1 MPQTRVVITGV
12 GAVTPVGNDV
22 PTMWRNVVD
31 GKSGV
36 GPITLFDASDLETQ
50 IAAEVKDFDPV
61 ALFGAKAARTM
72 DRYSQ
77 FALAA
82 ARQAVADAG
91 LTFAGDNER
100 IAVIVGTG
108 IGGMATLAQQL
119 HALDERGPRR
129 VSPFFIPMVL
139 ADTAAGN
146 IAIEYGIRGPNLAVI
161 SACASGANCIGEAA
175 MMIRHGRVDKAIC
188 GAAEAGIL
196 RLAIAAFNVMGAI
209 SRRNDE
215 PTRACRPFDA
225 HRDGFVMGEG
235 AGILV
240 LEKLED
246 AQARGAHIYAEIL
259 GYGLSADAYHIT
271 APLEN
276 GAGAA
281 LAMAGALRDAGLA
294 PTDVEYI
301 NAHGTSTP
309 LNDRA
314 ETIAIKSVFGDHA
327 YRLAV
332 SSTKSVMGHL
342 LGASGAVEAIITAK
356 ALEEGVI
363 PPTINYE
370 TPDPEC
376 DLDYTPN
383 RARPMPI
390 RVALSNS
397 FGFGGH
403 NASLA
408 LGRYP

>member
-1 MPQTRVVITGV
+1 
-12 GAVTPVGNDV
+12 
-22 PTMWRNVVD
+22 MWRNVVE

>member
-259 GYGLSADAYHIT
+259 GYGLSSDAYHIT

>member
-1 MPQTRVVITGV
+1 MTRTRVVITGM

-22 PTMWRNVVD
+22 PTLWRNVVD

-36 GPITLFDASDLETQ
+36 GRITLFDASDLETQ
-50 IAAEVKDFDPV
+50 IAAEVKEFDPV
-61 ALFGAKAARTM
+61 ALFGPKAARIM
-72 DRYSQ
+72 DRYTQ
-77 FALAA
+77 FAVAA
-82 ARQAVADAG
+82 AREAVADAG
-91 LTFAGDNER
+91 LTFSGDNER
-100 IAVIVGTG
+100 VAVIVGTG

-139 ADTAAGN
+139 ADTAAGQ
-146 IAIEYGIRGPNLAVI
+146 IAIEYGIRGPNLAVV

-175 MMIRHGRVDKAIC
+175 LMIRHGRVDKAIC

-196 RLAIAAFNVMGAI
+196 RLAIAAFNVMGAV

-225 HRDGFVMGEG
+225 NRDGFVMGEG

-271 APLEN
+271 APLED

-294 PTDVEYI
+294 PADVEYI

-314 ETIAIKSVFGDHA
+314 ETLAIKSVFGEHA

-332 SSTKSVMGHL
+332 SSTKSETGHL

-356 ALEEGVI
+356 ALEEGII

-383 RARPMPI
+383 RAREKPI

-408 LGRYP
+408 LGRFP

>member
-22 PTMWRNVVD
+22 PTTWRNVVE

-100 IAVIVGTG
+100 VAVIVGTG

-196 RLAIAAFNVMGAI
+196 RLAIAAFNVMGAV

-215 PTRACRPFDA
+215 PTRACRPFDV

-356 ALEEGVI
+356 ALEEGII

-370 TPDPEC
+370 TSDPEC

-383 RARPMPI
+383 RARPTPI

>member
-271 APLEN
+271 APLES

-356 ALEEGVI
+356 ALEDGVI

>member
-271 APLEN
+271 APLES

-383 RARPMPI
+383 RARPKPI